1 MAKGKNKRRYQGG
14 KNVQQQQ
21 QQQQQH
27 QGQKQSTKDNHLLEL
42 KQACNVTAEKINL
55 EGDTKQP
62 VTVVTTNVVTQSAE
76 NVVKVH
82 ESDDSKVNHGEH
94 NSKPEEPKVKIVN
107 QNTAAPCVLTAGDV
121 NGKNAE
127 DHEDKN
133 SIVPRSETVNN
144 KPSLA
149 EDRETPGDAGVS
161 ENPTPSL
168 QTVTSPIPL
177 TQTDTTLDVVGGNE
191 LLNSSLV
198 AEPCPTAELHS
209 STDTESHEIKDG
221 PREPTASSETVTS
234 KHVTSSNEEMGQ
246 QPSKPSEPLNN
257 NCRRSITPN
266 RQSPPTL
273 VIQQPPQQQPH
284 LTVPAKIE
292 DAARD
297 DISDD
302 RDVFYEAKES
312 LSPGTPAAATAS
324 LDQTEPLQTAIQAT
338 TKEASPLKAIIVS
351 PNQTE
356 IIATK
361 PPNLIE
367 FKYNSSDGS
376 SATKLQNGHHKEAE
390 KEESKRRSQSLPIL
404 GNEPTLIAED
414 TISLPDVVQPSNADK
429 ATKPFNTVD
438 KLNSEMKEL
447 VNQESRYSAK
457 LEDAEKRASEAETKV
472 FELRRRLD
480 EVERDASLKECNI
493 ERLKAEL
500 DAACRECE
508 GIRGRLR
515 TQDAEIDS
523 LRLKSS
529 NQEDELN
536 LKYQNLEVEMLELT
550 EKLKDTRQMANE
562 LNVQLVEAKAEA
574 ETLRLEKEKLQEERA
589 EEQKIIKEALELAL
603 KERSQVEAKWKC
615 DFEQLRTHHS
625 DREEHLMED
634 CEWKLRS
641 MQKNCK
647 EKLEA
652 VERERKAAIDKA
664 TRLEQ
669 ENRNNMAEAIRLRS
683 FEGEATKLR
692 GLTNDQKET
701 LTVMTRQIDRLRNEL
716 EDASNKLEAEI
727 VKAQQLKTRCEYQ
740 ICEKEREALNRIEI
754 ARGEIA
760 MQWEDRLLHEMN
772 RLRVEMEQTNLED
785 RLSAINRFK
794 REALQETEELT
805 QKFNMREKQL
815 KEEIESLKKTIERQ
829 KQAMEDAQSEADT
842 KLMQSRMFVDRRE
855 RELEEVLVRETT
867 QRDQVIA
874 ELKEQHEKEKRD
886 MEQHFSLRIQQVQ
899 EEFER
904 ELSDATEML
913 KVSHK
918 KELEKQWKQL
928 VSEKEEA
935 LQLMESRQRT
945 RLEEAENKIRELTID
960 HQRTLKDLQEERIF
974 ESRSMET
981 RDAKNSQEIQTLH
994 KKCRILTNLFE
1005 EMRMRYERR
1014 EPRQEDLQQIEE
1026 LKSVIESQDRD
1037 LRLLTERFREMQ
1049 LQERELLQQ
1058 QQQLQPPPQPPRR
1071 AKNRNNKPQPQ
1082 QQQQQMIVEDCEP
1095 IPVPI
1100 VCDVIYEENEA
1111 ELIQEEQ
1118 EGKQVV
1124 VDLPESVIQTETN
1137 QVHSTEP
1144 VIVQSEVPQQAE
1156 ATPVIAIEQI
1166 PESTAQ
1172 QQQQVP
1178 AVAVQAPMIT
1188 ITEEEGGSAEPASE
1202 VDICE
1207 VTVELP
1213 VKQPAKIPPAE
1224 PINPQKVQN
1233 MPEMIVVRV
1242 PDVAVAAATAAE
1254 AIVSAPG
1261 PRSSST

>member
-1 MAKGKNKRRYQGG
+1 MQLDQDTSTVSPTTASSSPSCSGNGGEGESVKNKQHSPPTAASILTSPNDIIRENGRSFGVEDDDGDDGSVIEFADEGETDDDDNDEEAINECEDPRVSRRQRGEQSTSINQSANLLESTMAKGKNKRRYQSG
-14 KNVQQQQ
+14 KNVQQNQ

-62 VTVVTTNVVTQSAE
+62 VTVVTANVVTQSAE

-161 ENPTPSL
+161 ENPTL

-198 AEPCPTAELHS
+198 VEPCPTAELHS

-234 KHVTSSNEEMGQ
+234 EHVTSSNEEMGQ

-273 VIQQPPQQQPH
+273 VIQHPPQQQPH

-351 PNQTE
+351 TNQTE

-367 FKYNSSDGS
+367 FKYNSSDDS

-404 GNEPTLIAED
+404 GNGPTLIAED

-493 ERLKAEL
+493 ER
-500 DAACRECE
+500 
-508 GIRGRLR
+508 
-515 TQDAEIDS
+515 
-523 LRLKSS
+523 
-529 NQEDELN
+529 
-536 LKYQNLEVEMLELT
+536 
-550 EKLKDTRQMANE
+550 
-562 LNVQLVEAKAEA
+562 
-574 ETLRLEKEKLQEERA
+574 
-589 EEQKIIKEALELAL
+589 
-603 KERSQVEAKWKC
+603 
-615 DFEQLRTHHS
+615 
-625 DREEHLMED
+625 
-634 CEWKLRS
+634 
-641 MQKNCK
+641 
-647 EKLEA
+647 
-652 VERERKAAIDKA
+652 
-664 TRLEQ
+664 
-669 ENRNNMAEAIRLRS
+669 
-683 FEGEATKLR
+683 
-692 GLTNDQKET
+692 
-701 LTVMTRQIDRLRNEL
+701 
-716 EDASNKLEAEI
+716 
-727 VKAQQLKTRCEYQ
+727 
-740 ICEKEREALNRIEI
+740 
-754 ARGEIA
+754 
-760 MQWEDRLLHEMN
+760 
-772 RLRVEMEQTNLED
+772 
-785 RLSAINRFK
+785 
-794 REALQETEELT
+794 
-805 QKFNMREKQL
+805 
-815 KEEIESLKKTIERQ
+815 
-829 KQAMEDAQSEADT
+829 
-842 KLMQSRMFVDRRE
+842 
-855 RELEEVLVRETT
+855 
-867 QRDQVIA
+867 
-874 ELKEQHEKEKRD
+874 
-886 MEQHFSLRIQQVQ
+886 
-899 EEFER
+899 EF
-904 ELSDATEML
+904 T
-913 KVSHK
+913 
-918 KELEKQWKQL
+918 
-928 VSEKEEA
+928 
-935 LQLMESRQRT
+935 
-945 RLEEAENKIRELTID
+945 
-960 HQRTLKDLQEERIF
+960 
-974 ESRSMET
+974 
-981 RDAKNSQEIQTLH
+981 
-994 KKCRILTNLFE
+994 
-1005 EMRMRYERR
+1005 
-1014 EPRQEDLQQIEE
+1014 
-1026 LKSVIESQDRD
+1026 
-1037 LRLLTERFREMQ
+1037 
-1049 LQERELLQQ
+1049 
-1058 QQQLQPPPQPPRR
+1058 
-1071 AKNRNNKPQPQ
+1071 
-1082 QQQQQMIVEDCEP
+1082 
-1095 IPVPI
+1095 
-1100 VCDVIYEENEA
+1100 
-1111 ELIQEEQ
+1111 
-1118 EGKQVV
+1118 
-1124 VDLPESVIQTETN
+1124 DLPLSY
-1137 QVHSTEP
+1137 
-1144 VIVQSEVPQQAE
+1144 
-1156 ATPVIAIEQI
+1156 
-1166 PESTAQ
+1166 
-1172 QQQQVP
+1172 
-1178 AVAVQAPMIT
+1178 
-1188 ITEEEGGSAEPASE
+1188 
-1202 VDICE
+1202 
-1207 VTVELP
+1207 
-1213 VKQPAKIPPAE
+1213 
-1224 PINPQKVQN
+1224 
-1233 MPEMIVVRV
+1233 
-1242 PDVAVAAATAAE
+1242 
-1254 AIVSAPG
+1254 
-1261 PRSSST
+1261 